1 MDTRCTLARRLFT
14 LSLYCVKQVEL
25 WTQAAIRLW
34 EIMMLN
40 TSIVW
45 PSASPILPG
54 VPYNTAYTIIVAIEA
69 DSMVKLINKLTLI
82 AVRAVPTTTN
92 KDRDWYKSSRS
103 VLRFLSKFW
112 TILRNLWKYILTLL
126 FRIKYVQ

>member
-1 MDTRCTLARRLFT
+1 
-14 LSLYCVKQVEL
+14 
-25 WTQAAIRLW
+25 
-34 EIMMLN
+34 MMFN

-92 KDRDWYKSSRS
+92 KDRD
-103 VLRFLSKFW
+103 
-112 TILRNLWKYILTLL
+112 
-126 FRIKYVQ
+126 